1 MGTGLTASAAKMHVV
16 LTVVLLVAC
25 VANLALVWGRL

>member
-1 MGTGLTASAAKMHVV
+1 MVLEMKSIIADAIGVVLIALGFV

-25 VANLALVWGRL
+25 VR